1 MANESDN
8 IRLLLS
14 AVDRA
19 TAELQTAEK
28 AVKKLTNA
36 TDLHNEAAKQSDT
49 IQKRLGAVVAANK
62 RSFLAIAAAATAAAA
77 SFLLMGKNSIDA
89 AEGLLDLSKKT
100 GVSVEELSTLVKVFE
115 EAGSSAGDLQTAF
128 KEQAKAAVE
137 STKANSSAA
146 TAYGILGISARDA
159 TGRLKEPLP
168 LFLETADALSKV
180 EDASLKSAL
189 AQNIFG
195 RSAVNALPAMSGG
208 AAGMT
213 ELQARYASFGLTVS
227 TQTAKQ
233 ADEFNDKL
241 KQVQEI
247 TKGAAKQLAV
257 ALLPTLIQIND
268 FLIRNAGA
276 VQIFVTGFAGLVTT
290 ALAAATALKAASI
303 GGQLLTAVFGL
314 GPLKNL
320 KDYKAA
326 LELVAATKLGPLV
339 IGIAAVTAAVAI
351 GVTGWQAY
359 QAAKQA
365 ATSAKDLSQSQFE
378 FKARIEDQI
387 VVLQRLG
394 KITEEEATRMQR
406 ALDQTFDAKN
416 PELQARAIEGVARQL
431 REVQGVAQAGAGR
444 AGGGISLLETP
455 EILKA
460 KLDASLAQIKAA
472 KSFED
477 AAAQRTQQTEDRA
490 LEQQLK
496 SREITVA
503 QFEQR
508 RFELVQQRLDRE
520 LNAEGQVF
528 AAEKDALVKQQQ
540 EIADR
545 LRTTTPEQRLADPG
559 AIAAAEQQQ
568 IEINSRIEVLEL
580 EHQGRMQDIRAGS
593 EAAVAAVEDDI
604 LTKTQE
610 RAAEEV
616 KLNQVRAGSQ
626 ISLLEGQSKELENQ
640 AAMIELLN
648 RRNET
653 ESSIQDVA
661 TLRLEANDVA
671 FQAQIA
677 AEELAF
683 QNKLVQIEQEN
694 LALEDQNFFAEEAER
709 VHQENLLLI
718 AQDSALRRVDIETRT
733 SDRILAV
740 KQENLNRTA
749 TLFGQLAA
757 LGNDSQKEGF
767 NAFKAFASAEA
778 LINTY
783 RSVQSIIAGITSS
796 TGGFGLGLAIAEAA
810 VATAVGLANVA
821 KINSISFA
829 EGGLVPGAPSSKDN
843 RIANVATGEY
853 IFDARSVQ
861 AMGPRWFAGMHA
873 AIQNKDFGAIGSMS
887 RPRNVRGFAGGGL
900 VGEEPVDSTVLA
912 SGGDTNVSIAQT
924 NTRNQQREFLRQDG
938 LKIVMDELTGRGNQ
952 VIA

>member
-8 IRLLLS
+8 IRLILD
-14 AVDRA
+14 AVNRA
-19 TAELQTAEK
+19 GGELQAAEK
-28 AVKKLTNA
+28 AVKKLTSA
-36 TDLHNEAAKQSDT
+36 TDLHNEATKQSDT
-49 IQKRLGAVVAANK
+49 IQKRLGAVVAANQ
-62 RSFLAIAAAATAAAA
+62 RSFLAVAAAATAAAA
-77 SFLLMGKNSIDA
+77 SFFLMGKNSIDA
-89 AEGLLDLSKKT
+89 AENINDLSKKT
-100 GVSVEELSTLVKVFE
+100 GVSVEELSTLVKVAE
-115 EAGSSAGDLQTAF
+115 EAGSSAQGLQIAF

-137 STKANSSAA
+137 STKANSAAA

-159 TGRLKEPLP
+159 TGNLKEPLP

-180 EDASLKSAL
+180 EDANLRSAI

-195 RSAVNALPAMSGG
+195 RSAIDLLPTLSGG
-208 AAGMT
+208 AAGIT
-213 ELQARYASFGLTVS
+213 DLQAKYASFGLQVS
-227 TQTAKQ
+227 TQTARQ

-257 ALLPTLIQIND
+257 ALLPTLIKVND

-276 VQIFVTGFAGLVTT
+276 VQVFVTGFVGLVTT
-290 ALAAATALKAASI
+290 ALAAGTALKAASI
-303 GGQLLTAVFGL
+303 GGQLLTAAFGL
-314 GPLKNL
+314 GPLTNL
-320 KDYKAA
+320 KDYRAA
-326 LELVAATKLGPLV
+326 LQLVAATKLGPLV
-339 IGIAAVTAAVAI
+339 VGIAAVTAAVAI

-540 EIADR
+540 EISDR
-545 LRTTTPEQRLADPG
+545 LRTTTPEQRLSDPG

-568 IEINSRIEVLEL
+568 IEINSRIEVLEV
-580 EHQGRMQDIRAGS
+580 EHQARMQDIRAGS
-593 EAAVAAVEDDI
+593 EGAVAAVEDQI
-604 LTKTQE
+604 LQKTQE
-610 RAAEEV
+610 RTAEEI
-616 KLNQVRAGSQ
+616 KFNQDRAASQ
-626 ISLLEGQSKELENQ
+626 VTLLDGQAKELENQ
-640 AAMIELLN
+640 ARMIEVLN
-648 RRNET
+648 ARFET
-653 ESSIQDVA
+653 ETTIQDA
-661 TLRLEANDVA
+661 AALRLEANNVSQ
-671 FQAQIA
+671 QAQIA
-677 AEELAF
+677 AEQAAYDAKVANIEALDLLTADKNLLA
-683 QNKLVQIEQEN
+683 
-694 LALEDQNFFAEEAER
+694 EDAER

-718 AQDSALRRVDIETRT
+718 AQDAAGRRAEIEANTQAKLQALRD
-733 SDRILAV
+733 
-740 KQENLNRTA
+740 
-749 TLFGQLAA
+749 GQLRGVQNMFGNIAA
-757 LGNDSQKEGF
+757 ATESSNKEGF
-767 NAFKAFASAEA
+767 TAYKAFASASA
-778 LINTY
+778 LIDTY
-783 RSVQSIIAGITSS
+783 KSAQAAYSSVAAIPFVGPA
-796 TGGFGLGLAIAEAA
+796 LAVAAAAAAIAA
-810 VATAVGLANVA
+810 GLSNVA
-821 KINSISFA
+821 KINSLSFA

-873 AIQNKDFGAIGSMS
+873 AIQNKDFGAIGGMS
-887 RPRNVRGFAGGGL
+887 RPKNVRGFAGGGL
-900 VGEEPVDSTVLA
+900 VGDDPVDTGAVT
-912 SGGDTNVSIAQT
+912 SGGDTNVNIAQA
-924 NTRNQQREFLRQDG
+924 NTRNQQRDFLRKEG
-938 LKIVMDELTGRGNQ
+938 LKIVMDEFSGRGNQ